1 MNHSQLTISFTKGRN
16 RTVIGKIIE
25 LPGIEARGTNTEEVR
40 IKLLAALQQYQQR
53 SSKAGET
60 ERFSAAKQDQD

>member
-25 LPGIEARGTNTEEVR
+25 LPGIEARGTNNEEVR
-40 IKLLAALQQYQQR
+40 VKLLAALQQYQQR
-53 SSKAGET
+53 LTKADEP
-60 ERFSAAKQDQD
+60 ERFAAANQEKD

>member
-1 MNHSQLTISFTKGRN
+1 MNHPQLTISFAKGRN

-40 IKLLAALQQYQQR
+40 MKLLAALHQYQKR
-53 SSKAGET
+53 LSET
-60 ERFSAAKQDQD
+60 GNS